1 MKKLNAFIIAI
12 LWGISIWGQSKYT
25 ISGYVRDGKSG
36 EELTGARIGVNKL
49 SSVGITTNSFG
60 FYSLTLPQGS
70 YTFTISFVGYESLSV
85 PINLTK
91 SITQN
96 FSLTEKVNELSEVV
110 VTSEKRNDNVTRN
123 QTGVEKLNIQE
134 IKSIPAFFG
143 ERDVLKTL
151 QLLPGIKSAGEGN
164 SGFNVRGGTTDQNLV
179 LLDGANVYN
188 VSHLM
193 GFFSVFNPDV
203 IRDVTIYKGSLPAE
217 FGGRLSSVLDINM
230 KEGNNKEFEVNGGI
244 GLISSRLTIDGPIK
258 KNKGS
263 FIISGRRTYA
273 DLILRSMVGANII
286 RDSTLKDTRLY
297 FYDLN
302 AKVNYRITDKDRV
315 FLSGYFGK
323 DVLGITTFGFD
334 WGNST
339 GTLRWNHLLNNKLFS
354 NTSLVYNDFNYTL
367 NNGSVTRPI
376 NVVSKIRD
384 QTLKQD
390 YQYFPNEKNQIKF
403 GFTATFHKM
412 VPGTITVSD
421 TNTIRQSLP
430 VKNSLENAIYFSHDY
445 KFSNKLFINYGFRI
459 SEFSLLGPSPFYKY
473 ASYNFIDSVK
483 NIVDST
489 NKVKNFFEPEPRF
502 SISYVINNKSSIKA
516 SFTRNAQYL
525 HLLSNSTTGSPTDM
539 WIPSSYN
546 TVPETSRQYAL
557 GYFRNFADNNYE
569 FSAELYYKN
578 LLHQVDYIN
587 GAQLIFNANV
597 ESQLIY
603 GTGRAYG
610 LELYFKKKYGRFNGW
625 VSYTL
630 ARSERKF
637 EGINNGRWYP
647 AKQDRT
653 HDISIVA
660 IYGLSKGWTLSATWV
675 YNTGNA
681 VTFPKGAYM
690 IGDRLI
696 FLYTDRNGNR
706 MPAYHR
712 LDLGATKQFKKKGK
726 HESNL
731 SFSLY
736 NAYIR
741 DNAYSITFRQNE
753 ITKQI
758 EAVQTTLFKLV
769 PSVTYN
775 FNF

>member
-1 MKKLNAFIIAI
+1 MKKFKVFIIAI
-12 LWGISIWGQSKYT
+12 FWGLSIWGQNKYT
-25 ISGYVRDGKSG
+25 ISGYVRDSKSG
-36 EELTGARIGVNKL
+36 EELTGARIGINEL
-49 SSVGITTNSFG
+49 PYTGIITNSFG
-60 FYSLTLPQGS
+60 FYSLTIPQGI
-70 YTFTISFVGYESLSV
+70 YTATVSFVGYETLSFPV
-85 PINLTK
+85 NLTK
-91 SITQN
+91 SIIHN
-96 FSLTEKVNELSEVV
+96 FSLSEKVKELNEVV
-110 VTSEKRNDNVTRN
+110 VTSEKRNDNVTSN
-123 QTGVEKLNIQE
+123 QMGVEKLNIQE

-164 SGFNVRGGTTDQNLV
+164 SGFYVRGGTTDQNLIQ
-179 LLDGANVYN
+179 LDGAIVYN
-188 VSHLM
+188 VSHLL
-193 GFFSVFNPDV
+193 GFFSVFNPDA
-203 IRDVTIYKGSLPAE
+203 IRDVTIYKGSIPAE

-230 KEGNNKEFEVNGGI
+230 KEGNNKEYEVSGGI
-244 GLISSRLTIDGPIK
+244 GLISSRITVDGPIK
-258 KNKGS
+258 KDKGS

-273 DLILRSMVGANII
+273 DLILRSLVDINVI
-286 RDSTLKDTRLY
+286 RDSTLKGTQLY

-302 AKVNYRITDKDRV
+302 AKANYRITGNDRI

-339 GTLRWNHLLNNKLFS
+339 ATLRWNHLFNNKLFS

-367 NNGSVTRPI
+367 NNGSATNPI

-384 QTLKQD
+384 YTFKQD
-390 YQYFPNEKNQIKF
+390 YQYFPTENSQIKF
-403 GFTATFHKM
+403 GFISTFHKM
-412 VPGTITVSD
+412 VPGTITSND

-430 VKNSLENAIYFSHDY
+430 IKNSVENAIYFSHEY
-445 KFSNKLFINYGFRI
+445 KFTSKLHVNYGFRM

-473 ASYNFIDSVK
+473 DTYNFIDSVK
-483 NIVDST
+483 RIVDST
-489 NKVKNFFEPEPRF
+489 TRVKNFFEPEPRL

-516 SFTRNAQYL
+516 SVARNVQYL

-546 TVPETSRQYAL
+546 TVPETSVQYAL
-557 GYFRNFADNNYE
+557 GYFRNFDENNYE
-569 FSAELYYKN
+569 FSAEVYYKN
-578 LLHQVDYIN
+578 LRHQVDYIK

-597 ESQLIY
+597 ESQIIY
-603 GTGRAYG
+603 GGGRAYG
-610 LELYFKKKYGRFNGW
+610 LELFFKKTYGRFNGW

-637 EGINNGRWYP
+637 EGINNGNWYP

-653 HDISIVA
+653 HDISIVL
-660 IYGLSKGWTLSATWV
+660 IYGLSKGWTLSGTWV
-675 YNTGNA
+675 YNTGDA

-712 LDLGATKQFKKKGK
+712 LDLGATKQLKKKGK
-726 HESNL
+726 YESNL

-736 NAYIR
+736 NAYMH

-753 ITKQI
+753 KTKQI

-769 PSVTYN
+769 PSITYN